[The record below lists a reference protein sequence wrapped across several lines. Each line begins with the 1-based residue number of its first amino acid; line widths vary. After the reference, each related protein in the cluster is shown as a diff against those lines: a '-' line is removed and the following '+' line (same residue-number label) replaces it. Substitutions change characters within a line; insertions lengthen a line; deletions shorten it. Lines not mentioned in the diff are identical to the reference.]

1 MSTKFKIFVT
11 IFLTINV
18 RNNTFGMA
26 LEQVLEELD
35 NNLALQIDDLACL
48 QGDNTIYTTF
58 LTNDRHLIVKRYMQ
72 PFSKQPPQFT
82 GSIEVNRSWPT
93 TATHR
98 LPTEKCYRY
107 FKILAAEYEKRNQR
121 RQ

>member
-1 MSTKFKIFVT
+1 MNATLKIFFT
-11 IFLTINV
+11 FFLTV
-18 RNNTFGMA
+18 TVNNSFGMA
-26 LEQVLEELD
+26 LAQIIEELD

-48 QGDNTIYTTF
+48 EGDNTIYTTF
-58 LTNDRHLIVKRYMQ
+58 LNNDRHLMVKRYME

-93 TATHR
+93 AAIHK

-107 FKILAAEYEKRNQR
+107 FKVLAAEYEKRNQR